1 MSTVANRSVVPQT
14 TIVQVVA
21 VKKPDGNGYE
31 IRSFPNRIVVDSN
44 GAVLI
49 FQLVDPTSAD
59 VVFLQPTITPIGQD
73 QFSTVAISRDG
84 KLLIMSDLD
93 SVSGSYHLFL
103 RVQDASGAIYTHDP
117 EVVNRPDTLP

>member
-1 MSTVANRSVVPQT
+1 MSTLANRSVVPQT

-44 GAVLI
+44 DAVLI

-59 VVFLQPTITPIGQD
+59 VVFLPPTVTPVGQD
-73 QFSTVAISRDG
+73 QLSTLAISRDG
-84 KLLIMSDLD
+84 KRLLMSDLD
-93 SVSGSYHLFL
+93 SVSGTYHLFL
-103 RVQDASGAIYTHDP
+103 RVKDASGAIYTHDP
-117 EVVNRPDTLP
+117 EVVNRPDTTL